1 MKKLLLV
8 NCLLISCVVF
18 AQLPVTVFEQSQGKQ
33 TAVYDEIIDWWRK
46 ADKASGKISIRAM
59 GLTDAGLP
67 LHLVTVSNDGVSD
80 YRQIKKDKRL
90 VILVNNGI
98 HPGEPDGID
107 ASMLLAADIAKG
119 KLKLPQQVVLA
130 IIPVYNIGGCLNRSD
145 NYRVD
150 QNGPE
155 AFGFRGNA
163 QNFDLNRDFIKA
175 DSKEALSFAQIFHLT
190 DPDILID
197 NHVSNGA
204 DYQHVMTLLT
214 SQHDKLGGAMGKYLN
229 EVMEPAL
236 YSSMKKKGYD
246 LVPYVNFDHR
256 DKVEKGWDAFWDA
269 PRYSSGYAT
278 LWSTFAFVPETHM
291 LKPYSQRVQSTY
303 ELMRSF
309 IEFAGAEQGQILEL
323 RARAKEEV
331 IRKNSFTIGW
341 QLDKARSTMIT
352 FKGYESGYK
361 PSEISG
367 LPRLYYD
374 RTKPYTLQVP
384 FYNNYQPTA
393 IVNKPKAY
401 IIPQGW
407 WKVVE
412 RLRANNVA
420 MQPINNDTTIN
431 VQVHRIEDYKASQ
444 RPYEG
449 HHPNSD
455 IKLSAVLRSIRF
467 RKGDWYIPM
476 NQVANRFLIE
486 TLEPAA
492 EDSYFKW
499 NFFDAILQQKEGYS
513 DYHFEDVAAGYLKSN
528 RELQQ
533 KLEARRRQD
542 TTFAQSAGA
551 QLNFIYQN
559 SPWIESAYLTYPV
572 YRVP

>member
-1 MKKLLLV
+1 MKKLLLIS
-8 NCLLISCVVF
+8 CLLASCVAF
-18 AQLPVTVFEQSQGKQ
+18 AQLPVTVFERSGGKE
-33 TAVYDEIIDWWRK
+33 TPAYGEIIDWWK
-46 ADKASGKISIRAM
+46 QADKASRKISVSTM
-59 GLTDAGLP
+59 GMTDAGLP
-67 LHLVTVSNDGVSD
+67 LHLVTVSNDGLSD

-90 VILVNNGI
+90 VILINNGI

-107 ASMLLAADIAKG
+107 ASMLLAADIAEG
-119 KLKLPQQVVLA
+119 KLKLPNRVVLA
-130 IIPVYNIGGCLNRSD
+130 IIPVYNIGGCLNRST

-163 QNFDLNRDFIKA
+163 QNLDLNRDFIKA
-175 DSKEALSFAQIFHLT
+175 SSKEALSFAQIFHLT

-256 DKVEKGWDAFWDA
+256 DKVEKGWGAFWDA

-278 LWSTFAFVPETHM
+278 LWNTFAFVPETHM
-291 LKPYSQRVQSTY
+291 LKPYTQRVQSTY

-309 IEFAGAEQGQILEL
+309 IEFAGIEQRKILEL

-384 FYNNYQPTA
+384 FYNWYESVTV
-393 IVNKPKAY
+393 VNKPNAY

-420 MQPINNDTTIN
+420 IQPINNDTIIN
-431 VQVHRIEDYKASQ
+431 VQVYRIEDYKASQ

-455 IKLSAVLRSIRF
+455 IKLSAALRSIRF

-476 NQVANRFLIE
+476 NQLANRFLIE

-551 QLNFIYQN
+551 QLNFIYRN
-559 SPWIESAYLTYPV
+559 SPWIEPAYLTYPV